1 MKQYKKYM
9 DNIQASD
16 TLHQRLV
23 NLEAPV
29 KHPAAWKK
37 YGGMAAALLLVCGL
51 GGFGAWAAHLN
62 SLEHPIPPYPAGYQ
76 ENRPELGEPDIATEG
91 PGESLEPGMKTMG
104 GYEVR
109 QGELVAYYILPYIE
123 YGAAGAKS
131 EPQLADVAFPEGSIR
146 RALTQ
151 EDINALFGGADTLTT
166 HLGWG
171 GYKVHG
177 WALWAED
184 GSFWGAFIYG
194 NKGELDHFE
203 LAFTAGDDLPPTCF
217 GHPDGVVN
225 TLWDVPVTAYGWGRD
240 NESGGGRIVEF
251 LHGGYGFRFN
261 ITGTDLTQIDE
272 LASRITRWLILEGVQ
287 AQRITA
293 DGAVLDFYEANPNHS
308 VGEPNW
314 NDGADE
320 YDSSCP
326 YCVDGTVHTH
336 PYNPGLPAADPD
348 SPTTDGYSGGAD
360 PAPVKGPDGPAA
372 GNLPD
377 GDPAAYKPQ
386 AELPS

>member
-1 MKQYKKYM
+1 MNQYKEYM

-16 TLHQRLV
+16 TLHRRLLE
-23 NLEAPV
+23 LEAPA
-29 KHPAAWKK
+29 KRPAAWKK

-51 GGFGAWAAHLN
+51 GGFGAWAAHVN

-76 ENRPELGEPDIATEG
+76 ENRPELGEPDIATEE
-91 PGESLEPGMKTMG
+91 PGESLEPGMKTIG

-109 QGELVAYYILPYIE
+109 QGELMAYYMLPYIE
-123 YGAAGAKS
+123 YDMEDAHQAALSDWAL
-131 EPQLADVAFPEGSIR
+131 PRGSIR

-151 EDINALFGGADTLTT
+151 EDINALFGGADTLST

-171 GYKVHG
+171 GYTVTG
-177 WALWAED
+177 WAAWNED

-194 NKGELDHFE
+194 EKGELDHFE

-225 TLWDVPVTAYGWGRD
+225 QIWDVPVTGYGYD
-240 NESGGGRIVEF
+240 SVATPQGGVDASGRIVEF
-251 LHGGYGFRFN
+251 LHGGYGFRFD
-261 ITGTDLTQIDE
+261 ITGTSRALTEE
-272 LASRITRWLILEGVQ
+272 LVSRAARWLILEGVE

-314 NDGADE
+314 NDSADE
-320 YDSSCP
+320 YDSDCP

-336 PYNPGLPAADPD
+336 PYNP
-348 SPTTDGYSGGAD
+348 
-360 PAPVKGPDGPAA
+360 
-372 GNLPD
+372 
-377 GDPAAYKPQ
+377 
-386 AELPS
+386 ELPS